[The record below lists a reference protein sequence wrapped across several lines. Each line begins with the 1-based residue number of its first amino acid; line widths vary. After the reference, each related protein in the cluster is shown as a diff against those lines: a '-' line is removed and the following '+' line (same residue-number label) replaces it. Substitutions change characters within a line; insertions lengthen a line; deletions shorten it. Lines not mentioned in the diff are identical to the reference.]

1 MKATS
6 GGGGGGGDESGR
18 ERESEAAAP
27 EEGREREREGEAVRR
42 LSIHPVL
49 AAVAAARIEMRTRER
64 REDSTDTEGGRAAIF
79 PLALKYF
86 RIACLS
92 SCNVPESYFG
102 HWVFNLR
109 DKCFYPG

>member
-1 MKATS
+1 MKVAEK
-6 GGGGGGGDESGR
+6 GKVRQQRQRR
-18 ERESEAAAP
+18 E
-27 EEGREREREGEAVRR
+27 ERERQWSRSRGGGYP
-42 LSIHPVL
+42 SIHPVL

-64 REDSTDTEGGRAAIF
+64 REDSTDTQGGRAAIF

>member
-1 MKATS
+1 MKVAEK
-6 GGGGGGGDESGR
+6 GKVRQQRQRR
-18 ERESEAAAP
+18 E
-27 EEGREREREGEAVRR
+27 ERERGAVEP
-42 LSIHPVL
+42 LPPAAAIHPVL

-92 SCNVPESYFG
+92 SCNLPESYFG
-102 HWVFNLR
+102 HWVFNSAAAFL
-109 DKCFYPG
+109 